1 MRKTNNIGYF
11 IISHG
16 RPNEQLTYNLFISSG
31 ISSADIFIVCDNLDE
46 TLQEYIANY
55 KDNVLIFDKQKY
67 MDLCDGGV
75 QKPTG
80 IHAVYARNAAIHFA
94 KTKGYQYFVVADD
107 DIKSLHHRVNENEKL
122 KAYPVKN
129 INDCFSSCIDF
140 MNTNTHLSCIGF
152 GTNNTFIGGTNAAIY
167 KRGFDY
173 MAVNI
178 ALYRA
183 ETPIQYASEC
193 QEDLI
198 ASILNNS
205 VGNLVVSIPFIMVDA
220 IVKGRNKGGNEG
232 HYAEENTYYRYF
244 GTLIYAPASI
254 RIMSKSGEL
263 VKNNK
268 SNYYPM
274 LLSDRWKK

>member
-1 MRKTNNIGYF
+1 MRKTNKIGYF

-16 RPNEQLTYNLFISSG
+16 RPNEQLTFDLLISNG
-31 ISSADIFIVCDNLDE
+31 IPREDVFIVCDNLDE

-55 KDNVLIFDKQKY
+55 KNNVLIFDKQVY

-80 IHAVYARNAAIHFA
+80 IHAVYARNAAIDFA
-94 KTKGYQYFVVADD
+94 KAKGYQYFIVADD
-107 DIKSLHHRVNENEKL
+107 DIKSLHHRVIEDEKL

-129 INDCFSSCIDF
+129 INDCILSCIDF

-152 GTNNTFIGGTNAAIY
+152 GTNNTFIGGVNAAIY

-193 QEDLI
+193 
-198 ASILNNS
+198 
-205 VGNLVVSIPFIMVDA
+205 
-220 IVKGRNKGGNEG
+220 
-232 HYAEENTYYRYF
+232 
-244 GTLIYAPASI
+244 
-254 RIMSKSGEL
+254 
-263 VKNNK
+263 
-268 SNYYPM
+268 
-274 LLSDRWKK
+274 

>member
-16 RPNEQLTYNLFISSG
+16 RPDEQLTYNLFISSG
-31 ISSADIFIVCDNLDE
+31 ISSEDIFIVCDNLDE

-67 MDLCDGGV
+67 MDPCDGGV

-80 IHAVYARNAAIHFA
+80 IHAVYARNAAINFA
-94 KTKGYQYFVVADD
+94 KMKGYQYFVVADD
-107 DIKSLHHRVNENEKL
+107 DIKSLHHRVNKDEKL

-129 INDCFSSCIDF
+129 INDCFLSCIHF
-140 MNTNTHLSCIGF
+140 MNTNTHLSCVGF

-183 ETPIQYASEC
+183 ETPIQYASER

-205 VGNLVVSIPFIMVDA
+205 AGNLVVSIPFIMVDA

-274 LLSDRWKK
+274 ILSDRWKK

>member
-1 MRKTNNIGYF
+1 MRKTNKIGYF

-16 RPNEQLTYNLFISSG
+16 RPNEQLTFDLLISSG
-31 ISSADIFIVCDNLDE
+31 ISREDIFIVCDNLDE

-55 KDNVLIFDKQKY
+55 KNNVLIFDKQVY

-80 IHAVYARNAAIHFA
+80 IHAVYARNAAIDFA
-94 KTKGYQYFVVADD
+94 KVKGYQYFIVADD
-107 DIKSLHHRVNENEKL
+107 DIKSLHHRVIEDEKL

-129 INDCFSSCIDF
+129 INDCILSCINF

-152 GTNNTFIGGTNAAIY
+152 GTNNTFIGGVNAAIY

-205 VGNLVVSIPFIMVDA
+205 VGNLVVSIPFVMVDA

-274 LLSDRWKK
+274 ILSDRWKK